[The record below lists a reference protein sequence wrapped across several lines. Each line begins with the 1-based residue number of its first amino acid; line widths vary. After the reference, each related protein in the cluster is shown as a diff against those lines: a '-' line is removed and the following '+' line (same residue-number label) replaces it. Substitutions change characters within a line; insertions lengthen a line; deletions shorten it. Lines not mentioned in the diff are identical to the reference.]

1 MKLIKKETFY
11 SVHCSTMFR
20 IAKTRSM
27 QPRPLRNLVYY
38 CLNSGSMALSIILR
52 STLQK
57 TLLGMDWDVMP
68 CQLPQLLRSSLF
80 GILNISPMNQSLKN
94 TSRFQILAKS
104 SVSTKDAVMVSSF
117 SYSAWS
123 ESILKQFHLGQRG
136 LVSVNVEIVLRVIR
150 LWQVTHFFEM
160 LNQSFS
166 LFPFQMLSL
175 SLPYL

>member
-1 MKLIKKETFY
+1 MVIRIPSGSFKDSLIEHVLSKSFSKSMKLIKKETFY

-27 QPRPLRNLVYY
+27 QPRPLRNLPYY

-57 TLLGMDWDVMP
+57 TLLGMNGDVIP
-68 CQLPQLLRSSLF
+68 CQLPQLLRSSLCV
-80 GILNISPMNQSLKN
+80 GILNIRPMNQSLKK

-117 SYSAWS
+117 SYSA
-123 ESILKQFHLGQRG
+123 
-136 LVSVNVEIVLRVIR
+136 
-150 LWQVTHFFEM
+150 
-160 LNQSFS
+160 
-166 LFPFQMLSL
+166 
-175 SLPYL
+175 

>member
-1 MKLIKKETFY
+1 MVIRIPSGSFKGSLIEHVLSKSFSKSMKLIKKETFY
-11 SVHCSTMFR
+11 SVHCSTMFG

-27 QPRPLRNLVYY
+27 QPWPLRNLPYY

-57 TLLGMDWDVMP
+57 TLLGMDVDVIP

-80 GILNISPMNQSLKN
+80 GILNIRPMNQSLKK

-117 SYSAWS
+117 SYSA
-123 ESILKQFHLGQRG
+123 
-136 LVSVNVEIVLRVIR
+136 
-150 LWQVTHFFEM
+150 
-160 LNQSFS
+160 
-166 LFPFQMLSL
+166 
-175 SLPYL
+175 